1 MKRCILIA
9 ALFAS
14 LMACNN
20 TPDRHFALQP
30 TLTEF
35 GHVDVFV
42 DHDLPDDHVITVD
55 VFREYVVVLDDT
67 LTLRHYYHEVSFP
80 AHEWRSGKRLYLS
93 DYDFVHGSDG
103 SDGVWD
109 DWNYY
114 LAGISNDIHIEASRI
129 ETGFVE
135 DVASLAYMYAY
146 ADTVVY
152 RPLDADI
159 DADIKDRLLDY

>member
-103 SDGVWD
+103 SDGVSD
-109 DWNYY
+109 FRYY
-114 LAGISNDIHIEASRI
+114 LAGISDDIQINASRR

-135 DVASLAYMYAY
+135 DVASLAYMYAG

-152 RPLDADI
+152 RPLDADL
-159 DADIKDRLLDY
+159 KDSLLDY